1 MKNVKL
7 LISVGLIIG
16 MVSCGKKGCMDPM
29 SLAYD
34 SEATKDDGNCTYP
47 VNEKRS
53 LVFKATATWC
63 PPCGSWG
70 KDYVDNL
77 YQDFPNG
84 NMEVIG
90 LHNDNDFGVDVAN
103 MVWEIS
109 CLDT

>member
-1 MKNVKL
+1 
-7 LISVGLIIG
+7 
-16 MVSCGKKGCMDPM
+16 MDPM

-34 SEATKDDGNCTYP
+34 SKLQKMM
-47 VNEKRS
+47 VHLSRNEKIIG
-53 LVFKATATWC
+53 FTTATWC

-90 LHNDNDFGVDVAN
+90 L
-103 MVWEIS
+103 
-109 CLDT
+109 